1 MNSTTS
7 EMVDMV
13 DMADEFVFD
22 NEVDPAEAIEATA
35 WKVLIAD
42 DEPDVHIATKLV
54 LKDFSFKD
62 RGIEF
67 LDAYS
72 GAEACDILR
81 RHPDTAVVFLDVV
94 METEHAGLEA
104 VKRIRDELDNQ
115 MVRIILRTGQPGIA
129 PEDSVVL
136 NYHINDYKSKSE
148 MTTQKMFTSIVSA
161 LRSFQDL
168 QTIESSRRGLAKI
181 LDAASTMDF
190 RSRNLFISGLL
201 QQLGS
206 LLDIGDNDLIDLIL
220 IRQADDFRIM
230 AACGSFEPFVGE
242 SIEYALDAESSA
254 LVEQVL
260 SSRNAHTDG
269 KRSIYPV
276 SLPNAG
282 DVAIYI
288 GGARTISEAELALMI
303 VFCEKIVLACD
314 NYEFVEQSRNDQN
327 AELALLAKLTVNAD
341 YLSIPYLVNR
351 GRLCRDIVL
360 QMQQNGVAE
369 KIGDRLAE
377 TIERAA
383 MLADL
388 GNCRIPAAILEK
400 AGALSADESMAVRRH
415 PQAGADLLDEILAE
429 VGGGRA
435 IGLARE
441 IALTHHE
448 GYDGGGYPQQLAAKD
463 IPLSGRV
470 VAVAD
475 GYMALTSKRP
485 WRGAF
490 AHTEA
495 IAMIQ
500 SESGGKYDPDV
511 VAAFLSV
518 SDAYREA

>member
-7 EMVDMV
+7 ETV

-22 NEVDPAEAIEATA
+22 NEVEPAETIEAAA

-62 RGIEF
+62 RSIEF

-104 VKRIRDELDNQ
+104 VKRIRDELDNR

-181 LDAASTMDF
+181 LDAASSMDF

-206 LLDIGDNDLIDLIL
+206 LLDIGDNDLIL
-220 IRQADDFRIM
+220 IRQTDDSRIM
-230 AACGSFEPFVGE
+230 AACGSFEPFIGE
-242 SIEYALDAESSA
+242 SIEYALDAESAA
-254 LVEQVL
+254 LVERVL
-260 SSRNAHTDG
+260 SSRDAHTDG

-276 SLPNAG
+276 ALPNAG

-314 NYEFVEQSRNDQN
+314 NYEFVEQSRSDQN

-400 AGALSADESMAVRRH
+400 AGALSADESITVRRH
-415 PQAGADLLDEILAE
+415 PQAGADLLDGILAE

-435 IGLARE
+435 IDLARE

-500 SESGGKYDPDV
+500 SEAGGKYDPDV

-518 SDAYREA
+518 SDAYREG